1 MQNEIRHRRKKV
13 IEHMQ
18 KNSAALF
25 FAAPEAVRSNDTYY
39 PYRQNSDFW
48 YLTGFNEPDA
58 ALLLIKNDTEAMT
71 TILFNRKKD
80 PAAETWTGFRLGQD
94 AACAKIDVDHAHDIK
109 EIKTHLPIY
118 LSGKTILYHAEGI
131 SLFADKLI
139 QDMMT
144 QHEASINTECLLPH
158 QLQDWRPIVHELRLF
173 KSPKELEQLSKAGE
187 ISAKGHIE
195 AMKQCQPDLS
205 ESDLEAELL
214 YTFAK
219 LGAKN
224 PAYNPIV
231 GSGNNA
237 CTLHYEQNDGMLN
250 SGDLVLV
257 DAGCEYNYYAG
268 DITRTFPVNGKFTNA
283 QRALYDIVL
292 AAQTLALEQLK
303 PGTSLKAVNEAV
315 IRLKL
320 EGLVRLGILQGD
332 INTLIEQNAHLPFYM
347 HGLGHWLGLD
357 VHDVGHYQ
365 NDARDRPLMPG
376 MVLTVE
382 PGLYIRQDSNAPEQY
397 KGIGIRIEDNIVI
410 TKTGNRVLTE
420 LAPKDPDEIEALMDK
435 KSTRVPS
442 QHMA

>member
-1 MQNEIRHRRKKV
+1 M
-13 IEHMQ
+13 
-18 KNSAALF
+18 
-25 FAAPEAVRSNDTYY
+25 Y
-39 PYRQNSDFW
+39 P
-48 YLTGFNEPDA
+48 
-58 ALLLIKNDTEAMT
+58 
-71 TILFNRKKD
+71 
-80 PAAETWTGFRLGQD
+80 
-94 AACAKIDVDHAHDIK
+94 
-109 EIKTHLPIY
+109 
-118 LSGKTILYHAEGI
+118 
-131 SLFADKLI
+131 FADELI
-139 QDMMT
+139 QDMMA
-144 QHEASINTECLLPH
+144 QNEASVNTVCLLPR

-205 ESDLEAELL
+205 ESDLEAEIL

-237 CTLHYEQNDGMLN
+237 CILHYEQNDGVLN

-257 DAGCEYNYYAG
+257 DAGCEYHYYAG
-268 DITRTFPVNGKFTNA
+268 DITRTFPVNGKFTDA

-303 PGTSLKAVNEAV
+303 PGTSLQAVNEAV

-320 EGLVRLGILQGD
+320 AGLIRLGILQGN
-332 INTLIEQNAHLPFYM
+332 INTLIEQKAHLPFYM

-357 VHDVGHYQ
+357 VRDVGHYQ
-365 NDARDRPLMPG
+365 SDARDRPLMPG

-382 PGLYIRQDSNAPEQY
+382 PGLYIRQDSNVPEQY

-410 TKTGNRVLTE
+410 TKTGNRVLTD
-420 LAPKDPDEIEALMDK
+420 LVPKDPDEIEALMAK

-442 QHMA
+442 PHMA